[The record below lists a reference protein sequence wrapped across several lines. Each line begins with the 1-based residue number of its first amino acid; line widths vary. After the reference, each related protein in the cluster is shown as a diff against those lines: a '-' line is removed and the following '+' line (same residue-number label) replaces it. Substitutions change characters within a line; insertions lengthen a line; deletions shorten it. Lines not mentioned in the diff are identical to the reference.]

1 MIKSNLTPEM
11 FRTYVP
17 RIEQEVVEY
26 TKYARF
32 PANAH
37 LTGPLFNPSPDVSSL
52 TRAVPSTSLFA
63 AGPGARRAR
72 LR

>member
-32 PANAH
+32 PASAH
-37 LTGPLFNPSPDVSSL
+37 LTGPLSKSSPDVSSL
-52 TRAVPSTSLFA
+52 RVVPSTSLFA